1 MTVLFA
7 LILPIGNRFG
17 STLNHNDQQPMKS
30 KRLQSN
36 PDRPYKMTGLY
47 LPSEQWEL
55 LNRVAFERAKTK
67 GGRASV
73 SALIVE
79 LVDKHQKQL
88 EKELASA
95 SR

>member
-1 MTVLFA
+1 
-7 LILPIGNRFG
+7 
-17 STLNHNDQQPMKS
+17 
-30 KRLQSN
+30 
-36 PDRPYKMTGLY
+36 MTGLY

-55 LNRVAFERAKTK
+55 LNRVAFERAKSK

-88 EKELASA
+88 KKGLASA
-95 SR
+95 NR